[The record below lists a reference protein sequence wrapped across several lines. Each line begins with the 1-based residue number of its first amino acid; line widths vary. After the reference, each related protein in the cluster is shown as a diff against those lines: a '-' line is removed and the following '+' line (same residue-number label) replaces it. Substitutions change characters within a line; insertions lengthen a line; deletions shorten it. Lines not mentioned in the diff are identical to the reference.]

1 MANKET
7 GRPSRKLE
15 LFIAA
20 TRLVGAK
27 GIEALTIDGL
37 ATAAGITKGGVQYH
51 FQSKDQLITELL
63 EFLLGSFDEE
73 LEGKEG
79 AAWLTAFVDL
89 TLSPETE
96 GDAAAAAIL
105 TALPPGDPRA
115 APYAFYA
122 AKWRRKADA
131 MPDPALAQIIRLAT
145 DGLWVERAY
154 GRISTGETR
163 AIVAGLKALI
173 RQAGP

>member
-1 MANKET
+1 MVNKTT
-7 GRPSRKLE
+7 GRPSRKLD

-20 TRLVGAK
+20 TRLVGRE

-37 ATAAGITKGGVQYH
+37 AKAAGVTKGGIQYH

-79 AAWLTAFVDL
+79 VAWLEAFVDL

-105 TALPPGDPRA
+105 AALPPGDPRA
-115 APYAFYA
+115 APYEFYA
-122 AKWRRKADA
+122 TKWRKKADA
-131 MPDPALAQIIRLAT
+131 LPDPALAQIVRLAA
-145 DGLWVERAY
+145 DGLWLERAY

-163 AIVAGLKALI
+163 AIVRKLKALI
-173 RQAGP
+173 QQNKP

>member
-1 MANKET
+1 MVNKKT
-7 GRPSRKLE
+7 GRPSKKLD

-20 TRLVGAK
+20 TRLVGSQ

-37 ATAAGITKGGVQYH
+37 AKAAGITKGGVQYH
-51 FQSKDQLITELL
+51 FQSKDQLIIELL

-79 AAWLTAFVDL
+79 AAWLEAYVDL

-105 TALPPGDPRA
+105 TALPPGDTRA
-115 APYAFYA
+115 APYEYYA
-122 AKWRRKADA
+122 SKWRKKTEAL
-131 MPDPALAQIIRLAT
+131 PDPALAQIVRLAV
-145 DGLWVERAY
+145 DGLWLERAY
-154 GRISTGETR
+154 GRISTGETK
-163 AIVAGLKALI
+163 AIVRKLRLLI
-173 RQAGP
+173 NQA

>member
-1 MANKET
+1 MANKQT
-7 GRPSRKLE
+7 GRPSKKLE

-20 TRLVGAK
+20 TRLVGAQ
-27 GIEALTIDGL
+27 GIEALTIDRL
-37 ATAAGITKGGVQYH
+37 AKAAGVTKGGVQYH

-73 LEGKEG
+73 LDGKEG
-79 AAWLTAFVDL
+79 AAWLDAFVDL

-115 APYAFYA
+115 APYEFYA
-122 AKWRRKADA
+122 AKWRAKAGDL
-131 MPDPALAQIIRLAT
+131 PDPAIGQIIRLAT
-145 DGLWVERAY
+145 DGLWLERAY
-154 GRISTGETR
+154 GRIPTGETK
-163 AIVAGLKALI
+163 AIVRKLKQLI
-173 RQAGP
+173 QQTRP

>member
-1 MANKET
+1 MVDRNT
-7 GRPSRKLE
+7 GRPSRKLD

-20 TRLVGAK
+20 TRLVGAE

-37 ATAAGITKGGVQYH
+37 AKAAGITKGGVQYH
-51 FQSKDQLITELL
+51 FQSKDQLIMELL

-79 AAWLTAFVDL
+79 ADWLTAFVDL

-115 APYAFYA
+115 APYEFYA
-122 AKWRRKADA
+122 SKWRNKADA
-131 MPDPALAQIIRLAT
+131 LPDPALSQIIRLAA
-145 DGLWVERAY
+145 DGLWLERTY
-154 GRISTGETR
+154 GRISTGDLK
-163 AIVAGLKALI
+163 AIVHRLKQLI
-173 RQAGP
+173 GENRA

>member
-1 MANKET
+1 MVYKET
-7 GRPSRKLE
+7 GRPSRKLD

-37 ATAAGITKGGVQYH
+37 AKAAGVTKGGVQYH
-51 FQSKDQLITELL
+51 FQSKHQLITELL

-79 AAWLTAFVDL
+79 AAWLEAYIDL

-115 APYAFYA
+115 QPYEYYA
-122 AKWRRKADA
+122 TKWRKAA
-131 MPDPALAQIIRLAT
+131 QGFSEPELGQIIRLAA
-145 DGLWVERAY
+145 DGLWLERAY
-154 GRISTGETR
+154 GRLSTGETK
-163 AIVAGLKALI
+163 AIVRRLKLLARQGLT
-173 RQAGP
+173 